1 MATEAT
7 RVDNKIKE
15 DIAAE
20 SKLRVAEEARIE
32 GLVNG
37 LDERM
42 EAAEGEIDALQ
53 AFKGAQETK
62 NEELAAEDL
71 RIAGLVAKEVT
82 DRGNAV
88 KAVTDNL
95 ANNYSDTETVKAMIS
110 AVINSLSLVLTDDDK
125 LTLTLGNGANA
136 IAIKTVELNIANDA
150 DIQAIIDGLDEEA
163 GE

>member
-1 MATEAT
+1 MATEAA

-15 DIAAE
+15 DMAAE
-20 SKLRVAEEARIE
+20 SALRVAEEERIE

-42 EAAEGEIDALQ
+42 EATEGEIDALQ
-53 AFKGAQETK
+53 TFQTQQGVK

-71 RIAGLVAKEVT
+71 RIAGLVAKEIT

-88 KAVTDNL
+88 NAVAENL

-110 AVINSLSLVLTDDDK
+110 AVIQSLSLVLTNDDK

-150 DIQAIIDGLDEEA
+150 DIQAIIEGLDE
-163 GE
+163 